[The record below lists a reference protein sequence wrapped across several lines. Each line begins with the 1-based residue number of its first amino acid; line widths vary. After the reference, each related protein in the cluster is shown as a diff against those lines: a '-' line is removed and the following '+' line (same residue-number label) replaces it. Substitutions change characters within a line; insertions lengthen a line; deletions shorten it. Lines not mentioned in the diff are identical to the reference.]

1 MTTFPRALLGALMG
15 ALPLAIGLMAAPAL
29 AQQPP
34 TAPEP
39 AAGFLTRPEPG
50 FLRASKLVGVK
61 VIGMDHVRVGE
72 IEDVLLT
79 EDGRV
84 RAVVIGVGGFLGIG
98 QKSVAVPFDKMAWNT
113 GRAAAAEAP
122 PSFTTPDRAPSETA
136 ASTASPETMPG
147 AKVSDQALAAVP
159 AKRSGTVDE
168 STGSVGAPEPRGR
181 ATVLATGPDGTVV
194 EAEVRLTKAQLQA
207 APAFQYE
214 AAR

>member
-1 MTTFPRALLGALMG
+1 MTTFSRALLG
-15 ALPLAIGLMAAPAL
+15 ALPLAIGVMATPAL

-34 TAPEP
+34 APDP

-84 RAVVIGVGGFLGIG
+84 RAAVIGVGGFLGIG
-98 QKSVAVPFDKMAWNT
+98 QKSVAVPFDKLAFNT

-122 PSFTTPDRAPSETA
+122 PSFTTPDRAPGDA
-136 ASTASPETMPG
+136 ASTAGPETMPG
-147 AKVSDQALAAVP
+147 AKVTDQALAAVP

-168 STGSVGAPEPRGR
+168 ATGSVGAPEPRGR

-207 APAFQYE
+207 APAFKYE
-214 AAR
+214 AAP

>member
-1 MTTFPRALLGALMG
+1 MRAALLSLAAL
-15 ALPLAIGLMAAPAL
+15 LAAAPAL
-29 AQQPP
+29 AQQP
-34 TAPEP
+34 APASDP

-50 FLRASKLVGVK
+50 SLRASKLVGVK

-98 QKSVAVPFDKMAWNT
+98 QKSVAVPFDTLAWNT
-113 GRAAAAEAP
+113 GRAAAAAP
-122 PSFTTPDRAPSETA
+122 PSHTTPERAPSEAAAATA
-136 ASTASPETMPG
+136 GPQTMPG
-147 AKVSDQALAAVP
+147 AQVTDQALAAVP
-159 AKRSGTVDE
+159 AKRSGTVDDA
-168 STGSVGAPEPRGR
+168 TGSVAAPEARGR
-181 ATVLATGPDGTVV
+181 ATVLATGDGTVA

-207 APAFQYE
+207 APDFTYE

>member
-1 MTTFPRALLGALMG
+1 MRAALRNARPLA
-15 ALPLAIGLMAAPAL
+15 ALPLALAGLLAAAPAL
-29 AQQPP
+29 AQQP
-34 TAPEP
+34 APASDP

-50 FLRASKLVGVK
+50 SLRASKLVGVK

-98 QKSVAVPFDKMAWNT
+98 QKSVAVPFGALAWNT
-113 GRAAAAEAP
+113 GRAAAGAP
-122 PSFTTPDRAPSETA
+122 PSHTTPERAPSEAAA
-136 ASTASPETMPG
+136 ASAGPQTMPG
-147 AKVSDQALAAVP
+147 ATVTDQALAAVP
-159 AKRSGTVDE
+159 QKRSGTVDDA
-168 STGSVGAPEPRGR
+168 TGSVMAPEPRGR
-181 ATVLATGPDGTVV
+181 ATVLATGDGTVA

-207 APAFQYE
+207 APAFAYE

>member
-1 MTTFPRALLGALMG
+1 MTTLSRTLLLAALLA
-15 ALPLAIGLMAAPAL
+15 AAPAL
-29 AQQPP
+29 AQQPAA
-34 TAPEP
+34 APDP

-50 FLRASKLVGVK
+50 SIRASKLVGVK

-98 QKSVAVPFDKMAWNT
+98 QKSVAVPFDKLAWNT
-113 GRAAAAEAP
+113 GAAAAEAP
-122 PSFTTPDRAPSETA
+122 ASHTTPERAPSEAAANTA
-136 ASTASPETMPG
+136 KPETMPG
-147 AKVSDQALAAVP
+147 AKVTDQALAAVP

-168 STGSVGAPEPRGR
+168 ATGSVAAPEPRGR
-181 ATVLATGPDGTVV
+181 ATVLATGPDGTVR

-207 APAFQYE
+207 APTFTYE

>member
-1 MTTFPRALLGALMG
+1 MRAALRTL
-15 ALPLAIGLMAAPAL
+15 LPLAAMLAAAPAL
-29 AQQPP
+29 AQQP
-34 TAPEP
+34 APPANP

-50 FLRASKLVGVK
+50 SLRASKLVGVK

-98 QKSVAVPFDKMAWNT
+98 QKSVAVPFDALAWNT
-113 GRAAAAEAP
+113 GRAAAAAAP
-122 PSFTTPDRAPSETA
+122 PSHTTPDRAPSDAAAATA
-136 ASTASPETMPG
+136 GPQTMPG
-147 AKVSDQALAAVP
+147 AAVTDQALAAVP
-159 AKRSGTVDE
+159 AKRSGTVDDA
-168 STGSVGAPEPRGR
+168 TGSVAAPDPARGR
-181 ATVLATGPDGTVV
+181 ATVLATGDGTVA

-207 APAFQYE
+207 APDFKYE